1 MSKRI
6 LIVEDERNL
15 ARFVSLELQHEG
27 YDVVTADNG
36 REGLEM
42 ALEKDFDLILLDL
55 MLPEMDGFEVTRRL
69 QQEKDTYIM
78 MMTARDSIM
87 DIVAGLARGADD
99 YIVKPFEIMELLA
112 RIEVVLRRYH
122 KLDRIIN
129 ILGLEIDTDAMCVKK
144 EGKEINLTKK
154 EYDTLL
160 LFARNPGN
168 VLFREII
175 YERVWGGDYIAGSRT
190 VDLHVQRV
198 RKKVGWEDFLITVPK
213 MGYRLEVPR

>member
-1 MSKRI
+1 
-6 LIVEDERNL
+6 
-15 ARFVSLELQHEG
+15 
-27 YDVVTADNG
+27 
-36 REGLEM
+36 M

-87 DIVAGLARGADD
+87 DIVAGLDRGADD

>member
-1 MSKRI
+1 MTLEEKLTYMQTVSM
-6 LIVEDERNL
+6 EQ
-15 ARFVSLELQHEG
+15 ARAEG
-27 YDVVTADNG
+27 NAIIDAH
-36 REGLEM
+36 RE
-42 ALEKDFDLILLDL
+42 ALEKIFSDHKS
-55 MLPEMDGFEVTRRL
+55 EMMRQAETRIKAETTNAKRTVSQAL
-69 QQEKDTYIM
+69 AKSQLEIKRSQGKVQQELKDK
-78 MMTARDSIM
+78 
-87 DIVAGLARGADD
+87 V
-99 YIVKPFEIMELLA
+99 FEEAMERL
-112 RIEVVLRRYH
+112 RIQLPS
-122 KLDRIIN
+122 
-129 ILGLEIDTDAMCVKK
+129 VKK

>member
-1 MSKRI
+1 MHE
-6 LIVEDERNL
+6 LIAQPKML
-15 ARFVSLELQHEG
+15 L
-27 YDVVTADNG
+27 VV
-36 REGLEM
+36 
-42 ALEKDFDLILLDL
+42 
-55 MLPEMDGFEVTRRL
+55 
-69 QQEKDTYIM
+69 
-78 MMTARDSIM
+78 
-87 DIVAGLARGADD
+87 IV
-99 YIVKPFEIMELLA
+99 YLLA
-112 RIEVVLRRYH
+112 LVGTGAYFA
-122 KLDRIIN
+122 KK
-129 ILGLEIDTDAMCVKK
+129 AAVKK